1 MARFNPCPTRE
12 HSPTSERFPVN
23 IYESNALGRVVDLD
37 AAASELKGSA
47 TITNDNVRRQCVAE
61 ISAAALLDIA
71 GSLRA
76 IADEARA
83 AMPEPFELVGEPI
96 EGGDTPERGDDFLV
110 VGDRVRI
117 DGFGDIGV
125 CEKFGASEGSAFAEV
140 RYSDDA
146 LVKTWIENL
155 VRVHD
160 DEHEHDDDEHE
171 RGDEEHEPPVGG
183 DGLAILEDRDE
194 LDDFTPP
201 SALDLLKAT
210 EAKPKKKG
218 GKK

>member
-96 EGGDTPERGDDFLV
+96 EDGDELERGDDFFV

-117 DGFGDIGV
+117 DGLGDIGV

-146 LVKTWIENL
+146 LVKTWVENL
-155 VRVHD
+155 VRVRD
-160 DEHEHDDDEHE
+160 DAAEVILAD
-171 RGDEEHEPPVGG
+171 GSAPAVGG

>member
-1 MARFNPCPTRE
+1 M
-12 HSPTSERFPVN
+12 N
-23 IYESNALGRVVDLD
+23 IYEAEGTDAIVDLR
-37 AAASELKGSA
+37 AAAHELKSS
-47 TITNDNVRRQCVAE
+47 TSITNDNVRRQCVAE

-160 DEHEHDDDEHE
+160 DDEHEHDDDELE